1 MNDDRST
8 KSPVKG
14 LFHLRNSEYAFL
26 QEIQSVNNLENAMI
40 DSNRKRFTYSSSET
54 VSQNEIRRCQF
65 EQRTMLS
72 VFDSLSIVLER
83 RVDRRFTVG
92 SVSIQGIVVP
102 RYRRAVLSSSMLI
115 VIRIHCRRKGAS
127 SSR

>member
-1 MNDDRST
+1 MIRTKQLRFWENVNDDRSA
-8 KSPVKG
+8 KSPVNG

-26 QEIQSVNNLENAMI
+26 QEIQPVNNLENTMI

-72 VFDSLSIVLER
+72 LFDSLSIVL
-83 RVDRRFTVG
+83 
-92 SVSIQGIVVP
+92 
-102 RYRRAVLSSSMLI
+102 
-115 VIRIHCRRKGAS
+115 
-127 SSR
+127 